1 MRDIDRKYQNK
12 QALRDRFW
20 LRNTWS
26 PIVAYAGRLDEKKG
40 MHLVHH
46 ALFYILAQACVPH
59 NSVA

>member
-46 ALFYILAQACVPH
+46 ALFYILAQGGQFVH
-59 NSVA
+59 R